1 MVRAYRRNRS
11 KYAYS
16 IRPKGKIIKMWF
28 DSLRN
33 AIENQ
38 DEDEAELIIISG
50 KDLLFI
56 GGLMLLNIFFILV
69 PRLFVLST
77 AVAAAVTT
85 QELTLLLWLLLE
97 VLEGGWIQVVRIST
111 TSLLAVKIY
120 LADVNNIPIATT
132 IVVVVVLSY
141 C

>member
-1 MVRAYRRNRS
+1 
-11 KYAYS
+11 
-16 IRPKGKIIKMWF
+16 MWF

-120 LADVNNIPIATT
+120 LAAVNNIPIATT
-132 IVVVVVLSY
+132 IVVLVVLSY